1 MDSKNLAI
9 GVLTV
14 TATILFVGLVIVNSI
29 DAPPAYGF
37 GQAMQG
43 GDYLV
48 VTGQQRSERE
58 LLYVIDAGGR
68 TERLAAYVFD
78 RDRGQLVMAS
88 PPIDLNRLRPPRIRR

>member
-29 DAPPAYGF
+29 
-37 GQAMQG
+37 G